1 MKKLTVLFTL
11 AVMMIAGSV
20 RADEGMWLPMF
31 VERLNYVDM
40 QKMGLQLTPE
50 ELYSINHSSL
60 KDAIVGLGGEAKPRG
75 FFCTGEI
82 VSEKGLLFTNHHCGY
97 SAIQKLSSVEHDYL
111 KDGFWAKNFS
121 EELPAPE
128 MTASFLIRMED
139 VTNDILGV
147 VTNDMDWNARN
158 KAINAKIR
166 DLEAE
171 ASEDGKYNPVVKGFF
186 EGNEYYMFVYQ
197 VYTDVRLVGVANSSI
212 GKFGGDT
219 DNWMWPRHTGDF
231 SIFRV
236 YADKDG
242 NPADYSTDNVPLTP
256 KHHLPISLDGVQQ
269 DDFTMIWGFPGSTQ
283 RYMSS
288 YGIDYNVDTFYPII
302 IDIFG
307 KQLEV
312 MDEFMQKD
320 DAINLMYADNHAG
333 LANTWKNFIGQCTM
347 LRKNKVSEAKVAL
360 ENNYRLWMNH
370 NEKVEYVNA
379 LPNLKEAYE
388 KLAKI
393 AKYVYYPNFT
403 AQMGPA
409 GFASAFQGYAM
420 AAESK
425 DKEAMAAAV
434 MELQGMDVDAMFAET
449 DPQVEH
455 KMFAEMLK
463 LYRKAFDEAE
473 LPEFFSKVIDKKFK
487 GDIDA
492 FADYVYEN
500 SIFATPESIKAF
512 IAKPNIKKLK
522 KDYAYQINTE
532 LTEVIVNAVPEYR
545 AAMTAT
551 QQNDHLFVKGLR
563 EYYAATQPEKS
574 LYPDANSTMRM
585 SYGSVKDYMP
595 ADAVHYDYVCTAN
608 GILEK
613 YVPGDYEFDA
623 PQRLIELIE
632 KKDFGPYADENGDLV
647 VCFLSTNDITGGNS
661 GSPIMNGKGE
671 LIGLAFDGNWEAMS
685 GDVNFEP
692 RLQRTINVDARYVL
706 FIIDKYAG
714 ATNLIDELDIRKG
727 EPQPVREEE
736 EIPVEEPV
744 TKKRK

>member
-1 MKKLTVLFTL
+1 MKKVLGI
-11 AVMMIAGSV
+11 IAMAILVSV
-20 RADEGMWLPMF
+20 GRVYADEGMWLPMF

-60 KDAIVGLGGEAKPRG
+60 KDAIVGLGSEAQPRG

-82 VSEKGLLFTNHHCGY
+82 VSEHGLLFTNHHCGY
-97 SAIQKLSSVEHDYL
+97 GAIQKLSSDQHDYL
-111 KDGFWAKNFS
+111 RDGFWAKNYG

-139 VTNDILGV
+139 VTKDILGV
-147 VTNDMDWNARN
+147 VTDDMDYQDQQM
-158 KAINAKIR
+158 AIRKKIKE
-166 DLEAE
+166 LETA
-171 ASEDGKYNPVVKGFF
+171 ASEDGKYNPVIKGFF

-197 VYTDVRLVGVANSSI
+197 VFPDVRLVGVANSSI

-236 YADKDG
+236 YADKNG
-242 NPADYSTDNVPLTP
+242 NPAAYSKDNVPLTP
-256 KHHLPISLDGVQQ
+256 KHHLPISLDGVQK

-288 YGIDYNVDTFYPII
+288 YGIDYNVDTFYPLI

-312 MDEFMQKD
+312 MDEFMQVD
-320 DAINLMYADNHAG
+320 EHINLMYADNHAG
-333 LANTWKNFIGQCTM
+333 LANTWKNFIGQCKM
-347 LRKNKVSEAKVAL
+347 LRKNKVSESKVAL
-360 ENNYRLWMNH
+360 EKDFTNWVNKNN
-370 NEKVEYVNA
+370 KTEYKDA
-379 LPNLKEAYE
+379 LPNLKNAY
-388 KLAKI
+388 KNLGDV
-393 AKYVYYPNFT
+393 AKYVYYPNFVANVGAAGIA
-403 AQMGPA
+403 AQFGSYYQAYMD
-409 GFASAFQGYAM
+409 
-420 AAESK
+420 K
-425 DKEAMAAAV
+425 DKDAEAMALMMLQQMNV
-434 MELQGMDVDAMFAET
+434 DELFAES
-449 DPQVEH
+449 DPQVE
-455 KMFAEMLK
+455 KKTFAEMLK
-463 LYRKAFDEAE
+463 IYKNAFKADE
-473 LPEFFSKVIDKKFK
+473 LPEIFSIIDKKFK

-492 FADYVYEN
+492 FTDEVYTK

-512 IAKPNIKKLK
+512 LAKPSPKKIG
-522 KDYAYQINTE
+522 KDYAYIMNTSMME
-532 LTEVIVNAVPEYR
+532 AIMGAVPAYR
-545 AAMTAT
+545 QAM
-551 QQNDHLFVKGLR
+551 QEVSENDHVFVKGLR
-563 EYYAATQPEKS
+563 EYYAATQPGKS

-585 SYGSVKDYMP
+585 SYGSVQDYMP
-595 ADAVHYDYVCTAN
+595 ADAVHYDYICTAN

-623 PQRLIELIE
+623 PKRLIDLIE
-632 KKDFGPYADENGDLV
+632 KKDFGAYADDNGELV

-692 RLQRTINVDARYVL
+692 KLQRTINVDVRYVL

-714 ATNLIDELDIRKG
+714 ATNLINELDIRKG
-727 EPQPVREEE
+727 EPKPLRVEEE
-736 EIPVEEPV
+736 KI
-744 TKKRK
+744 

>member
-1 MKKLTVLFTL
+1 MKKLFVFAL
-11 AVMMIAGSV
+11 AILAMVGRV

-50 ELYSINHSSL
+50 ELYSINHNSL
-60 KDAIVGLGGEAKPRG
+60 KDAIVGLGSEVKPRG

-97 SAIQKLSSVEHDYL
+97 GAIQKLSSVEHDYL
-111 KDGFWAKNFS
+111 KDGFWAKSFS

-139 VTNDILGV
+139 VTKEVLGV
-147 VTNDMDWNARN
+147 VTSDMDWQARN
-158 KAINAKIR
+158 KAISTKIK
-166 DLEAE
+166 DLENA
-171 ASEDGKYNPVVKGFF
+171 ASEDGKYNPVIKGFF

-197 VYTDVRLVGVANSSI
+197 VFPDVRLVGVANSSI

-242 NPADYSTDNVPLTP
+242 NPAEYSADNVPLTP
-256 KHHLPISLDGVQQ
+256 KHHLPISLDGVKEG
-269 DDFTMIWGFPGSTQ
+269 DFTMIWGFPGSTE

-307 KQLEV
+307 KELEV

-333 LANTWKNFIGQCTM
+333 LANTWKNFIGQCQM
-347 LRKNKVSEAKVAL
+347 LRKNKVSETKVGL
-360 ENNYRLWMNH
+360 ENNFMLWVNR
-370 NEKVEYVNA
+370 NNKEEY
-379 LPNLKEAYE
+379 KEALSNLQEAYKTLGE
-388 KLAKI
+388 V
-393 AKYVYYPNFT
+393 AKYIYYPNFV
-403 AQMGPA
+403 AQAGPA
-409 GFASAFQGYAM
+409 GVASMFSSYYEAYK
-420 AAESK
+420 EK
-425 DKEAMAAAV
+425 DKEGQEAAL
-434 MELQGMDVDAMFAET
+434 MMLQAMDVDELFAET
-449 DPQVEH
+449 DQRVE
-455 KMFAEMLK
+455 KKLFAEMLK
-463 LYRKAFDEAE
+463 TYKAAFKAEE
-473 LPEFFSKVIDKKFK
+473 LPEIFTIIDKKFK
-487 GDIDA
+487 GNIDA
-492 FADYVYEN
+492 FAEDVYEH
-500 SIFATPESIKAF
+500 SIFATPERIKAF
-512 IAKPNIKKLK
+512 IANPKPKMIG
-522 KDYAYQINTE
+522 KDYAYIMNTSMM
-532 LTEVIVNAVPEYR
+532 EVIISNVPAYR
-545 AAMTAT
+545 MAMQTVSE
-551 QQNDHLFVKGLR
+551 NDHVFVKGLR
-563 EYYAATQPEKS
+563 EYYADTHPEKS

-595 ADAVHYDYVCTAN
+595 ADAVHYDYVCTAQ

-623 PQRLIELIE
+623 PKRLIELIE
-632 KKDFGPYADENGDLV
+632 KKDFGAYADENGDLI

-727 EPQPVREEE
+727 EPQPIREEE
-736 EIPVEEPV
+736 E
-744 TKKRK
+744 